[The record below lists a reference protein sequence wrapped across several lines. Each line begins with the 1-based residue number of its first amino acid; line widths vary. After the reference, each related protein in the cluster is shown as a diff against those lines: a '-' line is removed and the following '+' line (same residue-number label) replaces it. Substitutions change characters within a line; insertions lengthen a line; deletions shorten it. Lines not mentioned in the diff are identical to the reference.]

1 MDGKKLMDPI
11 QKNWSIFLDDFSE
24 RPKKYF
30 VRLFLFLIVVLLFT
44 STMFIIP
51 ARIKNQQLHS
61 LVYSR
66 IDSEKLNPIDYGA
79 VDRQINDRKAISVM
93 FSVPH
98 GELYQEVQQLLSDP
112 EKSRELNRQIYFYPL
127 VYDSENLESK
137 YKIAKNQ
144 VTFLFFDDGKEKNRV
159 EISKEDIPNL
169 EKELIPELN
178 RLPMWNLRQLEQE
191 LNQQNETEENA
202 AAQAET
208 TPQ

>member
-191 LNQQNETEENA
+191 LNQQNETEENV

>member
-1 MDGKKLMDPI
+1 MDGKKLMDTVK
-11 QKNWSIFLDDFSE
+11 KNWYIFLDDFSE

-61 LVYSR
+61 LVYSSV
-66 IDSEKLNPIDYGA
+66 DSAKLKPIDYGR
-79 VDRQINDRKAISVM
+79 VDKLITDRKAVSVM

-98 GELYQEVQQLLSDP
+98 GKVYQEVQQMLSDP
-112 EKSRELNRQIYFYPL
+112 KKTSELNRQIYFYPL
-127 VYDSENLESK
+127 VYDTEQLEST
-137 YKIAKNQ
+137 YKLSKKQ

-159 EISKEDIPNL
+159 VISEEDLPNL

-178 RLPMWNLRQLEQE
+178 RLPMWNLRQIEQE
-191 LNQQNETEENA
+191 LTQQGETGNNA
-202 AAQAET
+202 APQTET
-208 TPQ
+208 AVQ

>member
-112 EKSRELNRQIYFYPL
+112 EKSREMNRQIYFYPL